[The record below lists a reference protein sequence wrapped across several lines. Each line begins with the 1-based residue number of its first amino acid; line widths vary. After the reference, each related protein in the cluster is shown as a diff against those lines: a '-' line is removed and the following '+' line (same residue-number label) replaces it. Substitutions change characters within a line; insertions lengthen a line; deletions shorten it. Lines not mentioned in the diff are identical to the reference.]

1 MANTVGIFLSVWDA
15 ELAVILRERA
25 CGLRRNENK
34 FSYKDSCRFVKHKGY
49 VFDAADGGARTKD
62 VSGGGCDDDDGTFDS
77 SIIQFAVC
85 VCLPVS
91 LASAATGDGLGSH
104 VAPASPR

>member
-1 MANTVGIFLSVWDA
+1 MVNTVDIFLSVWDA
-15 ELAVILRERA
+15 ELVVILRERA
-25 CGLRRNENK
+25 CGFQRKENK

-49 VFDAADGGARTKD
+49 VFDAAAGGARTKD
-62 VSGGGCDDDDGTFDS
+62 VSGGGGGDDGTFDS
-77 SIIQFAVC
+77 SIIQSAVC